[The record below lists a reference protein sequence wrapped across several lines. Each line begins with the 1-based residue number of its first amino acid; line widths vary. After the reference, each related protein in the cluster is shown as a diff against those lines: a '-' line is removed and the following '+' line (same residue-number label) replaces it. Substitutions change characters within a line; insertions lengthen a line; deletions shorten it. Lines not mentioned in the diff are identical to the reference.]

1 MMIRPLL
8 ALPAVVLLA
17 ACSVGGAA
25 SGSPSIAASPTST
38 PQPSSSAGPPAVE
51 LAIFGAASLRGALHA
66 VKPVYEAARPGVTLI
81 IATDSSAALATQIE
95 QGAPADVFLSADTT
109 NARRLVAGGFAAGD
123 ATVFAAN
130 ALAVIVPAGNPA
142 GLTTPAD
149 LARPGI
155 KVIAAGDEVP
165 ITKYAAQLAANL
177 ARMPG
182 YPPGFEAAYAAN
194 VVSREDNVRAVAAKI
209 ELGEGDAG
217 IVYVTDAAASGKV
230 GTLPVPDEGN
240 VLAAYAGVIVGASDH
255 VEAAR
260 AFLDWMIGS
269 DGQAILASFGFRPP
283 AP

>member
-8 ALPAVVLLA
+8 ALPVVVLLA
-17 ACSVGGAA
+17 ACSVGGAPSA
-25 SGSPSIAASPTST
+25 SPAIAAQPTATPEPSPSA
-38 PQPSSSAGPPAVE
+38 PPAVE
-51 LAIFGAASLRGALHA
+51 LSIFGAASLRPVLDA
-66 VKPVYEAARPGVTLI
+66 VRPAYEAAHPGVTLI

-109 NARRLVAGGFAAGD
+109 NAQRLVDGGFAAG
-123 ATVFAAN
+123 AAAVFAAN

-149 LARPGI
+149 LARPGV

-165 ITKYAAQLAANL
+165 ITKYAAQLVANL
-177 ARMPG
+177 ARLPG
-182 YPPGFEAAYAAN
+182 YPPGFEVAYAAN
-194 VVSREDNVRAVAAKI
+194 VVSREDNVRAVAAKV

-217 IVYVTDAAASGKV
+217 IVYVTDAAASARV
-230 GTLPVPDEGN
+230 ATLPVPDDGN
-240 VLAAYAGVIVGASDH
+240 VLAAYAGVVVAASDH